1 MTFRKFIQLL
11 ADNIGLHQI
20 PVIYGATEIRHF
32 LAEDAVHH
40 QLVTMLVK
48 DIYKR
53 NNCGHLDAA
62 IDSTKTLQL
71 LGTARATLL
80 AGDDLDVCKFRFINQ
95 LCEYS
100 YEILSSSS
108 QLLGPERLAADR
120 PELSN

>member
-1 MTFRKFIQLL
+1 MTFRQFIQLL

-20 PVIYGATEIRHF
+20 PVVHGATEIRYF

-71 LGTARATLL
+71 LGSTRATLL
-80 AGDDLDVCKFRFINQ
+80 AEDDLDVCKFRFINQ
-95 LCEYS
+95 LCENS
-100 YEILSSSS
+100 YEIFRHSA
-108 QLLGPERLAADR
+108 QLLGREHMPTDR
-120 PELSN
+120 PELTN